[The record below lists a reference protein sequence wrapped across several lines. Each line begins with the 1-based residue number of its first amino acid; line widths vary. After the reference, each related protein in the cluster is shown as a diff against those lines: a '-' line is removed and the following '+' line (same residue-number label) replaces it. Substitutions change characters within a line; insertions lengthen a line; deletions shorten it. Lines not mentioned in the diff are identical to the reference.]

1 MSELELKL
9 DYDDLDLFGN
19 CRGTRKCLARTK
31 GHGGN
36 RLGGYK
42 TTQASGYCERRDRAS
57 VPDSPAAKTRT
68 LRVPVPEQRDYACD
82 KA

>member
-19 CRGTRKCLARTK
+19 CRGTWECLARTK
-31 GHGGN
+31 AHGGN
-36 RLGGYK
+36 RPGGYK
-42 TTQASGYCERRDRAS
+42 TTQAWGYCERRDRAS
-57 VPDSPAAKTRT
+57 VPDSPAAKART
-68 LRVPVPEQRDYACD
+68 LRLPVPEQRESARD